1 MFHRIA
7 MCGAAAAFIALASC
21 SSDTEGDKCPAVSV
35 LVDTATY
42 AMAQGNPAKLVY
54 TAEITDAKGD
64 CDVRKYDQHVNASVD
79 ISFHATR
86 ASADAAATY
95 TVPYFAAIT
104 TEGRVLAKGQYSVQV
119 AFEPGQ
125 ATATAAASLSSLS
138 LTVGLDKKPTDYGI
152 LVGFQLTKAQL
163 DYNRRVGRFAP

>member
-1 MFHRIA
+1 MLHRIA
-7 MCGAAAAFIALASC
+7 VCVAAASLIAILGC
-21 SSDTEGDKCPAVSV
+21 STDNEEKCPAVSV
-35 LVDTATY
+35 LVDTSTY

-54 TAEITDAKGD
+54 TAEIADAKGD

-79 ISFHATR
+79 ISFRATR

-104 TEGRVLAKGQYSVQV
+104 TEGRVLAKGQYSVQLT
-119 AFEPGQ
+119 FEPGQ
-125 ATATAAASLSSLS
+125 ATTTASASLSSLS

-152 LVGFQLTKAQL
+152 LIGFQLTKAQL